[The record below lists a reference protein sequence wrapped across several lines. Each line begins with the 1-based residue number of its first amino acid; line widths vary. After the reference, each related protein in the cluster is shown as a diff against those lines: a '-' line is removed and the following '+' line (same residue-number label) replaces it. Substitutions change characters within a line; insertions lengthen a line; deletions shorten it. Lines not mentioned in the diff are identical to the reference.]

1 MQARSPRG
9 ERTATGPTRQL
20 AVGPGE
26 SARNGAQAVKLLP
39 QPQPPLALGLL
50 NVNPEPCMELT

>member
-1 MQARSPRG
+1 MLRMTPEPHKRGAHAPDGGGPRTSAG
-9 ERTATGPTRQL
+9 TR
-20 AVGPGE
+20 
-26 SARNGAQAVKLLP
+26 AQAVKLLP